1 MIYTWTW
8 IWLAVDGPGGGAQD
22 VSTGKW
28 TGKEIQRRVFAFFI
42 GSSERVMKPV
52 LWKRGD
58 CVAWRRLQQDVS
70 ISKWT
75 GKESQQRLSL
85 PCARYEAS
93 AGAKE
98 EMVFY
103 VSSGGFLKVFH

>member
-1 MIYTWTW
+1 MDW
-8 IWLAVDGPGGGAQD
+8 
-22 VSTGKW
+22 
-28 TGKEIQRRVFAFFI
+28 QRDPTTRFF
-42 GSSERVMKPV
+42 SNVERVMKPV

-98 EMVFY
+98 ETVFC

>member
-1 MIYTWTW
+1 MDW
-8 IWLAVDGPGGGAQD
+8 
-22 VSTGKW
+22 
-28 TGKEIQRRVFAFFI
+28 QRDPTTRFFNFV
-42 GSSERVMKPV
+42 RVMKPV

-98 EMVFY
+98 ETVFC
-103 VSSGGFLKVFH
+103 VSSGGFVKVFH